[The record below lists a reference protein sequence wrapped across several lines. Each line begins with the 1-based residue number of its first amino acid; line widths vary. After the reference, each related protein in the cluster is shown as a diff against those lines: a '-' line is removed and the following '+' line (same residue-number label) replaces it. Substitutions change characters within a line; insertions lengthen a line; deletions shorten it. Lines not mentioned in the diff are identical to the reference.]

1 MAWKTIALAL
11 VAVLAGAV
19 AAAAAEKAP
28 PPRGYTADQAKL
40 LAIHAAHADGVNRL
54 AEMALGARVSAVRT
68 LGEALGPAGDGEIA
82 LRVFL
87 RSARVVGEPRVYS
100 DGVAEADAE
109 IPLETVI
116 RKVHDLYTPGEHE
129 TAAMDELR
137 YQAVDDTLRVSG
149 TGRPPGGIAPEVMRG
164 VEAAR
169 PEDLPEMFPAGW
181 ERVTATG
188 RVEAV
193 RQARVR
199 AYEAMGRR
207 LRGILLG
214 QTGTVDELLG
224 GVSAAEAMFDAFV
237 RSLPVT
243 GDPRMMPD
251 RIAEVDVSAP
261 VRDVIRVLK
270 DVRRLRGSEVRWTE
284 EQIDRV
290 SVRLKTERLAV
301 TGRGMPPPDAVHAAE
316 STAVAGGAP
325 LPDWATQVLEATG
338 TARFSDDVA
347 DREEAR
353 VLAARAAKV
362 RAGADLRQQVD
373 ALTLAQDLTVRQL
386 AARDPAFARDVGT
399 FLASAHTRAH
409 RASADGKGWEVTLR
423 LPLLRLYACYRAR
436 P

>member
-1 MAWKTIALAL
+1 MACKTIAPAL
-11 VAVLAGAV
+11 VVAL
-19 AAAAAEKAP
+19 AAAAAFAAETAVP
-28 PPRGYTADQAKL
+28 ARGYTADQARL
-40 LAIHAAHADGVNRL
+40 LAIDVAHADGVNRL

-68 LGEALGPAGDGEIA
+68 LGEALGFASDGEIA

-87 RSARVVGEPRVYS
+87 RSARVIGEPRVYS
-100 DGVAEADAE
+100 DGVAEVDAE
-109 IPLETVI
+109 IPIEAVI

-137 YQAVDDTLRVSG
+137 YQAVDDMLRTSG
-149 TGRPPGGIAPEVMRG
+149 TGRPPGGISDEVMRG

-169 PEDLPEMFPAGW
+169 PEDLPELFPAGW
-181 ERVTATG
+181 EGVTATG

-193 RQARVR
+193 RRARVR
-199 AYEAMGRR
+199 AYEAMGLR
-207 LRGILLG
+207 LRGLLLG
-214 QTGTVDELLG
+214 QTETVDGLLG

-237 RSLPVT
+237 RSLPVA

-251 RIAEVDVSAP
+251 RIAEVDVAAP

-270 DVRRLRGSEVRWTE
+270 DVRRLRGSEVRLTE
-284 EQIDRV
+284 EQIDRL
-290 SVRLKTERLAV
+290 SVRLKTDRLAV
-301 TGRGMPPPDAVHAAE
+301 TGRGMPPADAVHAADAP
-316 STAVAGGAP
+316 AVAGGAP

-373 ALTLAQDLTVRQL
+373 ALTLAEDLTVRQL

-399 FLASAHTRAH
+399 FLSSAHTRAH
-409 RASADGKGWEVTLR
+409 RATPDGKAWEVTLR
-423 LPLLRLYACYRAR
+423 LPLIRLYACYRAR